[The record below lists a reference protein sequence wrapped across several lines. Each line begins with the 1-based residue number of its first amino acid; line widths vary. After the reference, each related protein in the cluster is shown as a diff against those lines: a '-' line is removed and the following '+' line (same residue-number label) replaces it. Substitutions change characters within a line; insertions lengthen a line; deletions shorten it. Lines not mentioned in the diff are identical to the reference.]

1 MDWLFNSRTLLFLLG
16 GLGVTV
22 KLALLAIAISFVI
35 GILLALARL
44 SKLPWM
50 RWPATIYIEGM
61 RALPMLLVIVYTYF
75 VVPRAIGLKFTPFEA
90 GVIAMALFE
99 ASLIAEIVRSGIL
112 ALPRG
117 IIEAAESQGFRGT
130 TIMRKIALP
139 IALRNMMPALVA
151 QFVSLLKDTSLTAII
166 TIPELLGRGQ
176 IVYAAP
182 PFKPLPVFALVAA
195 MYFVVNYVIGQAGRR
210 LETRTPVA

>member
-1 MDWLFNSRTLLFLLG
+1 MSWLFNGPTLIFLLG

-22 KLALLAIAISFVI
+22 KLALCAIAIAFVL
-35 GILLALARL
+35 GILLALARI
-44 SKLPWM
+44 SKSPWM

-61 RALPMLLVIVYTYF
+61 RALPMLLVIVYVYF
-75 VVPRAIGLKFTPFEA
+75 AVPRTLGIKFSPFTA
-90 GVIAMALFE
+90 GVIAMSCFS
-99 ASLIAEIVRSGIL
+99 ASLVAEIVRAGIL
-112 ALPRG
+112 AVPRG
-117 IIEAAESQGFRGT
+117 IVEAAESQGLRGS
-130 TIMRKIALP
+130 TIMQKIVLP

-166 TIPELLGRGQ
+166 TIPELLGRAQ

-195 MYFVVNYVIGQAGRR
+195 MYFVVNYSIGKVGQR
-210 LETRTPVA
+210 LETRA